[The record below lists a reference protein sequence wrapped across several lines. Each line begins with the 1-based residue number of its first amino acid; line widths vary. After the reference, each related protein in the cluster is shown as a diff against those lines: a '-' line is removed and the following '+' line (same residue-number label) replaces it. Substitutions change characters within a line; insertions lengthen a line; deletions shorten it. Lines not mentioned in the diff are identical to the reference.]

1 VRVRL
6 TWRSAVAAALL
17 LLAAAAPADAQGK
30 GRGLGKNKKNAP
42 APGQGGGEAGE
53 PGAPLPPGSGVRHFG
68 AWLDDAT
75 LLPKGRGWATLSV
88 GYYRSTFGHQVDAP
102 SLDFGVALNR
112 RVQVGVTVPYSRLSY
127 GDGPAL
133 RGLGDT
139 YFAVKVGI
147 LDPTAKGRTW
157 GLALAPVIEV
167 LSSSSVADGD
177 RRVHW
182 ALPVTFEGRFR
193 KLRTYGAAGYF
204 SRGAAFLSGAVEVPV
219 GTRMGATLA
228 VSHSRSLEEDP
239 LSDFLGLAESRLDLT
254 GSAFYS
260 LSDTAAVFA
269 GVGRTVSRLDEN
281 GSSLTLSAGVSFGF
295 DRRRWLP

>member
-1 VRVRL
+1 MIGRWA
-6 TWRSAVAAALL
+6 WRGAVSAALL
-17 LLAAAAPADAQGK
+17 LFIAAAPAAAQGK
-30 GRGLGKNKKNAP
+30 GRGLGKSKKSAP
-42 APGQGGGEAGE
+42 PPSGGGEE
-53 PGAPLPPGSGVRHFG
+53 GAPLPPGSGVRHFG

-88 GYYRSTFGHQVDAP
+88 GYYKSTFGHQVDAP
-102 SLDFGVALNR
+102 SVDVGVAVTR
-112 RVQVGVTVPYSRLSY
+112 RVQVGVTAPYSRVSY
-127 GDGPAL
+127 GDGEAL

-139 YFAVKVGI
+139 YIAVKVGI
-147 LDPTAKGRTW
+147 LDPTAKGRSW
-157 GLALAPVIEV
+157 GLAVAPVIEV
-167 LSSSSVADGD
+167 LSSGSVVEGDG
-177 RRVHW
+177 RVHW

-204 SRGAAFLSGAVEVPV
+204 SRGAAFLSGAVEVPI
-219 GTRMGATLA
+219 GSRMGATLA
-228 VSHSRSLEEDP
+228 VSHSQSLEDDP
-239 LSDFLGLAESRLDLT
+239 LSDSLELAKSRLDLT

-260 LSDTAAVFA
+260 LSDTATVFA